1 LDAYI
6 QGTQLPNG
14 EYAHLLICSG
24 DRSTPAGESGC
35 VCAPRIK
42 RLRAEVSRL
51 REALQQR
58 EQLWSELNH
67 RYSDL
72 VHNGSPLVDAA
83 LDRAK
88 VAEADVSRLQQEL
101 EQTKQVLKADCIA
114 FGNAETDTLK
124 EENALLRRSLEML
137 TKQLDE
143 KDERITELTFTI
155 IRHNSPA

>member
-1 LDAYI
+1 VAKPPVAPDDTPTRLQREREQWLDAYI

-88 VAEADVSRLQQEL
+88 VAEADVSRLQQENAA
-101 EQTKQVLKADCIA
+101 LKADIQQIIDDREVNNESMA
-114 FGNAETDTLK
+114 AHIRELEDELK
-124 EENALLRRSLEML
+124 N
-137 TKQLDE
+137 T
-143 KDERITELTFTI
+143 
-155 IRHNSPA
+155 